1 LRQIKQFNAFE
12 AHCVLLVTGM
22 QGGYVGF
29 SSRDG
34 VAAIVAQI
42 LAPAPVQWLRMPMP
56 TKALI
61 TKPAPIID
69 IWTFSATPYAW
80 ATMMNGSVTVKGR
93 TGTLDRFS
101 IF

>member
-1 LRQIKQFNAFE
+1 MLKR
-12 AHCVLLVTGM
+12 VD
-22 QGGYVGF
+22 YVGF

-34 VAAIVAQI
+34 AAAIFAQI
-42 LAPAPVQWLRMPMP
+42 DYGLRCGVWRLHCAMATDVPMP
-56 TKALI
+56 TKALT

-93 TGTLDRFS
+93 TADINVDL
-101 IF
+101 